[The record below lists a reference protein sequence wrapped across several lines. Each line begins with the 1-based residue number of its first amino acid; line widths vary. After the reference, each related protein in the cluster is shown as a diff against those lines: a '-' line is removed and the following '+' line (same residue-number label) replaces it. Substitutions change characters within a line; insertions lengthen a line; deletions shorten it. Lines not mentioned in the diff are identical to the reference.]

1 MSSTLGGKTE
11 TELVKSQSYSPPT
24 HSLSTLTKGYPVKIH
39 YQFTDAELGYSQTIV
54 HKLTPKGRPSSD
66 KLRSVTLLDRRA
78 LFQSDQIIK
87 AKGFKTDDEIHDRF
101 ATHQERSS
109 EVSGGGRG
117 FRTQCRG
124 TTRQQLE
131 AGNWSEGGKKLAKYT
146 RQVSD
151 LTEDLLPQG
160 TERKLTYGFDG
171 DDLNTDRLYGGQADT
186 AFESRRRQAG
196 GIVPVITL
204 FVHYG
209 ANCDRHADSL
219 FWSGAVGTVLAHRL
233 ENAGYR
239 VEIYS
244 VQSSIKALVRA
255 EGNTDKKKIEDSIIL
270 TKIKSSDQDVR
281 YNNMAALLCNG
292 NTFRNQG
299 FDVLYSEGVPGEFKP
314 HGNLG
319 SAVCLNSETGQ
330 DLLGTAQDLLGIDRD
345 HALCIPDAAN
355 GSQAEALLKQSLE
368 KFLK

>member
-1 MSSTLGGKTE
+1 M
-11 TELVKSQSYSPPT
+11 
-24 HSLSTLTKGYPVKIH
+24 KIH

-54 HKLTPKGRPSSD
+54 HKLTPKGKVSSN
-66 KLRSVTLLDRRA
+66 KLRSITLLDRRA

-87 AKGFKTDDEIHDRF
+87 AKGFKADDEIHSRF
-101 ATHQERSS
+101 AEHQERSS
-109 EVSGGGRG
+109 EAATKG
-117 FRTQCRG
+117 FRTQCRE

-131 AGNWSEGGKKLAKYT
+131 AGNWDEGGKKLAKYT

-160 TERKLTYGFDG
+160 TERKLSYGFDG

-196 GIVPVITL
+196 GIIPVITL

-209 ANCDRHADSL
+209 ANCDRSANSL

-239 VEIYS
+239 VEIYA
-244 VQSSIKALVRA
+244 VQSSVNSLVRA
-255 EGNTDKKKIEDSIIL
+255 EGNTEKKEIEDSMIL

-314 HGNLG
+314 QANLG
-319 SAVCLNSETGQ
+319 MSVCLNSETGQ
-330 DLLGTAQDLLGIDRD
+330 SLLGTAQDLLGIDRD

-355 GSQAEALLKQSLE
+355 SSQAEALLKQSLE

>member
-1 MSSTLGGKTE
+1 M
-11 TELVKSQSYSPPT
+11 
-24 HSLSTLTKGYPVKIH
+24 KIH
-39 YQFTDAELGYSQTIV
+39 YKFTDAGLGYSQTIV
-54 HKLTPKGRPSSD
+54 HKLTPKGKASSN

-78 LFQSDQIIK
+78 LFQSSQIIK
-87 AKGFKTDDEIHDRF
+87 AKGFSDGDPIHERF
-101 ATHQERSS
+101 DTHQKNSS
-109 EVSGGGRG
+109 EASARG
-117 FRTQCRG
+117 FRTQCRE

-131 AGNWSEGGKKLAKYT
+131 AGNWDEGGKKLAKYT

-160 TERKLTYGFDG
+160 TERKLSYGFDG

-209 ANCDRHADSL
+209 ANCDRSADSL
-219 FWSGAVGTVLAHRL
+219 FWPGAVGTVLAHRL
-233 ENAGYR
+233 EDAGYR

-244 VQSSIKALVRA
+244 VQSSVNSLVRA
-255 EGNTDKKKIEDSIIL
+255 EGNTGKKTVEDNIIL
-270 TKIKSSDQDVR
+270 TKIKSSNQDVR

-314 HGNLG
+314 HSGLG
-319 SAVCLNSETGQ
+319 SSVCLNSETGQ
-330 DLLGTAQDLLGIDRD
+330 SLLGTAQDLLGINRD
-345 HALCIPDAAN
+345 HALCIPDAATS
-355 GSQAEALLKQSLE
+355 SQAEALLKQSLE